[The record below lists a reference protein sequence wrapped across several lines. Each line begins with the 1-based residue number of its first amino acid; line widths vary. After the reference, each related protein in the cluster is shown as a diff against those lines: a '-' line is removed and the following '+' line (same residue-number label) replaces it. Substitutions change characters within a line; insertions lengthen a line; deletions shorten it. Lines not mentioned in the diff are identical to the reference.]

1 MKIGIIGAGKVGTAI
16 AHCMRQKGLEVWAIS
31 DVSEPHLGPARTYLG
46 NGILYTTENIKVVET
61 SDVIAITTQD
71 SRIKEIAQVIAGT
84 TATLDGKVFF
94 HTSGS
99 YPSSILS
106 PLKERGAM
114 VGSFHPLQTFP
125 DIESAIKVLSN
136 AYIFIE
142 GDEMAVDIMASIGKK
157 VGYKVARIKGADKVL
172 YHLSAVFVCNLFCA
186 LLFAGQDIMKR
197 VGIGLEPFFPIIE
210 ATLKNI
216 EQKGPLMSLT
226 GPVVRGDV
234 ETVAAHI
241 KAIEEMG
248 LYKEI
253 YRDLSLAALQMSE
266 QMGALDEEHSRRLRE
281 ILGDKR

>member
-16 AHCMRQKGLEVWAIS
+16 AYCMMQKGLEVLAIS
-31 DVSEPHLGPARTYLG
+31 DVSEPNLGPARLYLG
-46 NGILYTTENIKVVET
+46 KGILYTTDNIKVVET

-71 SRIKEIAQVIAGT
+71 SLIRGVAQAIAGT
-84 TATLDGKVFF
+84 TAALDGKVFF

-106 PLKERGAM
+106 PLKERGA
-114 VGSFHPLQTFP
+114 VIGSFHPLQTFP
-125 DIESAIKVLSN
+125 DVESAIKVLSN

-142 GDEMAVDIMASIGKK
+142 GDEIAMDILESIGKEI
-157 VGYKVARIKGADKVL
+157 GYRVARIKGEDKVL
-172 YHLSAVFVCNLFCA
+172 YHLSAVFVCNLLCA
-186 LLFAGQDIMKR
+186 LLFAGEDITKR

-216 EQKGPLMSLT
+216 EEKGPLESLT

-253 YRDLSLAALQMSE
+253 YRDLSLVALQMSE
-266 QMGALDEEHSRRLRE
+266 QMGVLDEEHSRRLRK
-281 ILGDKR
+281 ILRDI